1 MGTETVEVTRAAA
14 NLEEEIA
21 ACHAAIIDMF
31 EVAASDGHYD
41 RLQFLAGATR
51 LMRAQ
56 TGAATLLSR
65 LRSGGGGQHTFTYIH
80 QGTPPAPEKSKTNV
94 PARAGWDGKN
104 YAPAR
109 IRS

>member
-1 MGTETVEVTRAAA
+1 MGTETVEVTRAAVQ
-14 NLEEEIA
+14 LEEEIT

-31 EVAASDGHYD
+31 EVAASHGHYD

-56 TGAATLLSR
+56 TGAAALLSR

-80 QGTPPAPEKSKTNV
+80 QGTPPTPEKSKTNV
-94 PARAGWDGKN
+94 PEGDEEEWDV
-104 YAPAR
+104 AP
-109 IRS
+109 IHRS